1 MSLASAGLFLVSW
14 FWFGFVPFVTDPAQN
29 TYCLLCLPRTPGSFA
44 ELFKA
49 GSDTALFAPNCGSS
63 SGVEETWVS
72 TISTEIDPHF
82 PKMLQRRTEITQKAA
97 EAIVTRKLN
106 RCSQQVY
113 IAVQKQS
120 PYFGEVFLLSN
131 MKRTTDRPQRNYSY
145 FGGRSAKRKIDSILP
160 PQSVHY
166 FFCFSS
172 LSLS

>member
-1 MSLASAGLFLVSW
+1 MDSLEAEPVVAGICWAVPRLLVLVWFCAFCHRSCPEHLLSTLSAEDTRL
-14 FWFGFVPFVTDPAQN
+14 
-29 TYCLLCLPRTPGSFA
+29 
-44 ELFKA
+44 LFKA

-82 PKMLQRRTEITQKAA
+82 PKMLQRCKEITQKAA

-120 PYFGEVFLLSN
+120 P
-131 MKRTTDRPQRNYSY
+131 
-145 FGGRSAKRKIDSILP
+145 
-160 PQSVHY
+160 
-166 FFCFSS
+166 
-172 LSLS
+172 